1 MAVNNTE
8 GASCVVGSDVDDAA
22 ITKSAL
28 KNNAAACNKVYPATD
43 CEDKNFSQR
52 IGPMSEDE

>member
-22 ITKSAL
+22 ITKSGN
-28 KNNAAACNKVYPATD
+28 KNNPCNKVYPATD